1 MVRGQ
6 RGDKMMKKL
15 LILILPCIIF
25 AKDGA
30 TLYVENSCNSCHGMY
45 GEGSG
50 TTPRLEGQKEVVLFK
65 RLKDLK
71 AGKTRTPSGGIMI
84 SFAKALSDEDIVI
97 MAKYL
102 STIKP
107 NKDIERYELEY
118 DSSGDGGS

>member
-1 MVRGQ
+1 
-6 RGDKMMKKL
+6 MKKL
-15 LILILPCIIF
+15 LILILPCVMF

-50 TTPRLEGQKEVVLFK
+50 STPKLEGLTEAILLK

-71 AGKTRTPSGGIMI
+71 AGKTRSPFGGIMI
-84 SFAKALSDEDIVI
+84 SFAKALSAEEIVV

-107 NKDIERYELEY
+107 NKDIERYELDY